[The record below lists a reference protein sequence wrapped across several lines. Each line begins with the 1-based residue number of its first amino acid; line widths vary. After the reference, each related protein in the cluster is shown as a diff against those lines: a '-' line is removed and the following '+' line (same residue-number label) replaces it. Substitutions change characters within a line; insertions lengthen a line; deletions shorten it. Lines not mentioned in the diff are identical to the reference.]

1 MGAGLRLKEILRQKK
16 MTIKQLSEL
25 TGISLNTLYS
35 ITKRDSTHIDSAI
48 LSIITKSLGITE
60 DEFYGIKPLPPREI
74 INEENHV
81 ELLTSKGQEWKAF
94 SEYLEQMGYIFNSN
108 PDGPNLYD
116 EKSNTVYYD
125 FLDTRSGKCYLISLD
140 QFSQLMN
147 NVNSYLKYNI
157 SELISPLDNR
167 KS

>member
-1 MGAGLRLKEILRQKK
+1 MGSGLRLKEILRQKK
-16 MTIKQLSEL
+16 MTIKQLSEQ

-35 ITKRDSTHIDSAI
+35 ITKRDSTNIDSAI

-60 DEFYGIKPLPPREI
+60 DEFYDIKPLPFREI

-94 SEYLEQMGYIFNSN
+94 NEYLEQMGYIFNPH
-108 PDGPNLYD
+108 PDQPNLYD
-116 EKSNTVYYD
+116 EKSNTVYYK
-125 FLDTRSGKCYLISLD
+125 FLDNRSGKYYHISFD

-157 SELISPLDNR
+157 SELISKLDEIKR
-167 KS
+167 

>member
-1 MGAGLRLKEILRQKK
+1 MGSGLRLKEILRQKK
-16 MTIKQLSEL
+16 MTIKQLSKL

-35 ITKRDSTHIDSAI
+35 ITKRDSTNIDSAI

-60 DEFYGIKPLPPREI
+60 DEFYGIKPLPFREM

-94 SEYLEQMGYIFNSN
+94 GEYLEQMGYVFSSN
-108 PDGPNLYD
+108 PDGPNFYD

-125 FLDTRSGKCYLISLD
+125 LIDTRNEKRYHISRD

-147 NVNSYLKYNI
+147 SVNSYLKYNI
-157 SELISPLDNR
+157 SELISTLDEI
-167 KS
+167 

>member
-1 MGAGLRLKEILRQKK
+1 MGSGLRLKEILRQKK
-16 MTIKQLSEL
+16 MTIKQLSEQ

-35 ITKRDSTHIDSAI
+35 ITKRDSTNIDSAI

-60 DEFYGIKPLPPREI
+60 DEFYDIKPLPFREI

-94 SEYLEQMGYIFNSN
+94 NEYLEQMGYIFNPH
-108 PDGPNLYD
+108 PDQPNLYD
-116 EKSNTVYYD
+116 EKSNTVYYE
-125 FLDTRSGKCYLISLD
+125 FLDNRSGKYYHISFD

-157 SELISPLDNR
+157 SELISKLDEIKR
-167 KS
+167 